1 MRVVNIL
8 EVIIPFTS
16 YNNDEKAVE
25 LVDYLKNKSEI
36 LGLNEATLYYKFP
49 ALREFDEELLHPDF
63 LIVSPN
69 HGIIII
75 QKDEITSRLATED
88 FFDEIYEKTDSV
100 YSILLSKL
108 IKISNLRKKRTRNE
122 LKIPIYTI
130 VYLPNYTDTISEVD
144 EDNNFWTNNLNK
156 IDQIISSLPT
166 IAISPAEIG
175 DIFSVI
181 DGTRGMPRPNKRE
194 IKKEDEETKGG
205 ILSNLELQI
214 AKFDKQQ
221 KVAALTIVD
230 GPQRIRGMAGSGKT
244 VVLAMKAALIHIE
257 NPEAKILY
265 TFYTK
270 SLYDQVNQLITRFY
284 RMSEDHD
291 PDWDKI
297 HIQHAWGGKNLPG
310 VYYNACIS
318 NNTNPLPLTDANVQ
332 AAKFKMKP
340 FEFVCYD
347 LLSRTKANLKPAYD
361 YLLLDEGQDFPRT
374 FYWLCRKL
382 VKNDRLI
389 WAYDELQNILNIEIQ
404 ETMQLF
410 NNEFG
415 DEGINLEE
423 LAQHHPH
430 QNNDIV
436 LHKSYRNPREILLI
450 SHALGFGVYNDKM
463 VQRLEDK
470 DHWIDLG
477 YDVQLGNCQEG
488 EQTIIHRP
496 EQNSPSI
503 ISNHYKMNEIIT
515 TYVADNFNEEVEW
528 VTKSII
534 NDIQKDKLLPEDVM
548 VICLD
553 DRNARRYFSM
563 LSNILAKENIYVN
576 NVLESYGGDT
586 FILPNKTTLTSVY
599 RAKGNEAAMV
609 YIIGAD
615 SLINGRYDIV
625 SRNKIFT
632 AFTRAKAWIK
642 FSGVGKHFDYI
653 INEIN
658 VAKEKFPN
666 LEFTYPGSEEIKT
679 LRRELAKENEKKN
692 RDLAALMDT
701 LDGGGFDRETALKL
715 LQGENEK

>member
-1 MRVVNIL
+1 M
-8 EVIIPFTS
+8 
-16 YNNDEKAVE
+16 
-25 LVDYLKNKSEI
+25 
-36 LGLNEATLYYKFP
+36 TL
-49 ALREFDEELLHPDF
+49 
-63 LIVSPN
+63 
-69 HGIIII
+69 
-75 QKDEITSRLATED
+75 
-88 FFDEIYEKTDSV
+88 
-100 YSILLSKL
+100 
-108 IKISNLRKKRTRNE
+108 
-122 LKIPIYTI
+122 
-130 VYLPNYTDTISEVD
+130 
-144 EDNNFWTNNLNK
+144 
-156 IDQIISSLPT
+156 
-166 IAISPAEIG
+166 IG
-175 DIFSVI
+175 
-181 DGTRGMPRPNKRE
+181 T
-194 IKKEDEETKGG
+194 
-205 ILSNLELQI
+205 
-214 AKFDKQQ
+214 
-221 KVAALTIVD
+221 
-230 GPQRIRGMAGSGKT
+230 
-244 VVLAMKAALIHIE
+244 
-257 NPEAKILY
+257 
-265 TFYTK
+265 
-270 SLYDQVNQLITRFY
+270 
-284 RMSEDHD
+284 
-291 PDWDKI
+291 KI

-332 AAKFKMKP
+332 APKFKMKP

-553 DRNARRYFSM
+553 DRNARRYFST
-563 LSNILAKENIYVN
+563 LSSILAKENIYVN

-715 LQGENEK
+715 LQGENKK